1 MKNISLSLVC
11 LSFFFILNSCE
22 VEKPSVQ
29 IEPIVQKYLSVWNG
43 GSLASLDSIVSDNFE
58 IRNGPT
64 FESKIG
70 REALKKY
77 ITETRTAFPDF
88 NVSGKQI
95 TLLGDTAL
103 VALWSISG
111 TYYNKENPSVVVP
124 KTSSPGFS
132 VIFFSD
138 NKLTGEWIAYSDL
151 SWYKGMGYE
160 LTIPKK
166 K

>member
-1 MKNISLSLVC
+1 MKKLVLSVIL
-11 LSFFFILNSCE
+11 LSFYLLLNSCQ
-22 VEKPSVQ
+22 VEKPKVQ
-29 IEPIVQKYLSVWNG
+29 IEPIVQKYVAVWNG
-43 GSLASLDSIVSDNFE
+43 GSLDSLDSIISDNFE

-64 FESKIG
+64 FDSKIG

-103 VALWSISG
+103 VALWDISG
-111 TYYNKENPSVVVP
+111 TYYNLENPNIIVP

-132 VIFFSD
+132 VIFFND

-160 LTIPKK
+160 LTLPSKK
-166 K
+166 

>member
-1 MKNISLSLVC
+1 MKKLALSVVFLSL
-11 LSFFFILNSCE
+11 FFLLNSCQ
-22 VEKPSVQ
+22 VEKPKVQ

-43 GSLASLDSIVSDNFE
+43 GSLDSLDAIVSDNFE
-58 IRNGPT
+58 IRNSPT
-64 FESKIG
+64 FEQKIG

-88 NVSGKQI
+88 NISGKQI
-95 TLLGDTAL
+95 AILCDTAL
-103 VALWSISG
+103 VTLWTISG
-111 TYYNKENPSVVVP
+111 TYSNPENPNIAIP

-132 VIFFSD
+132 VIFFKD

-160 LTIPKK
+160 LTIPLKK
-166 K
+166 

>member
-1 MKNISLSLVC
+1 MKMLALSLVF
-11 LSFFFILNSCE
+11 LSFFFLLNSCQ
-22 VEKPSVQ
+22 VEKPKVQ
-29 IEPIVQKYLSVWNG
+29 IEPIVEKYVSVWNG
-43 GSLASLDSIVSDNFE
+43 GSLDSLDSIVADNFE

-88 NVSGKQI
+88 IVSGKQI

-111 TYYNKENPSVVVP
+111 TYYNPEKPNVIVQ

-151 SWYKGMGYE
+151 NWYKGMGYE
-160 LTIPKK
+160 LTIPNKK
-166 K
+166 

>member
-1 MKNISLSLVC
+1 MKKLALTLVF
-11 LSFFFILNSCE
+11 LFFFFLLNSCQ
-22 VEKPSVQ
+22 VEKPKVQ
-29 IEPIVQKYLSVWNG
+29 IEPIVQKYVAVWNG
-43 GSLASLDSIVSDNFE
+43 GSLDSLGSIVSDNFE

-70 REALKKY
+70 IEALKKY

-103 VALWSISG
+103 VALWDISG
-111 TYYNKENPSVVVP
+111 TYYNSENPNITVP

-132 VIFFSD
+132 VIFFND

-160 LTIPKK
+160 LTIPNKK
-166 K
+166 